1 MPKAVC
7 DRVML
12 GNESITVGPAGT
24 SRRLL
29 ARLRDVMAGTE
40 AAQERLDR
48 IVRLIAAE
56 TEAAV
61 CSCYVMR
68 AGEVLELFSTV
79 GLNPAAIHRTRLRV
93 GEGVVGDVAA
103 YSRPLA
109 LADARTHTSFAY
121 RPETDEDA
129 FRAMLAVPI
138 LRGGR
143 VRGVLVIQHR
153 EIHAYSEEEIEL
165 VETLAMIVAEV
176 IGTGDLL
183 GPGESA
189 SVGNVALRPRRLSG
203 VVFNRGLGLGVSV
216 LHRQSL
222 PVRRIVADDP
232 DLELDR
238 LSKALTSLHHS
249 IDAMV
254 ARSAGLIDGEP
265 KDILESYRMI
275 AEDRGW
281 LGRIREAIR
290 SGLTAEAA
298 VSYVQNDTRMRMSQV
313 SDPYVRERLHD
324 FDDLAYRLQQHLAG
338 RRSAA
343 DGLILPDD
351 FVLVA
356 RSLGPAEL
364 LDYDRTR
371 VRALVLEEGSPTSH
385 VAIVAR
391 ALEIPVIGQIPGL
404 LDEIDPMDLMIV
416 DGNVGHVY
424 LRPAAHIKAAFEES
438 KRLAEIREKLFAE
451 VRHLPSV
458 TPDGVAVS
466 LLLNC
471 GLLLD
476 VAHLHES
483 GADGVGLFRTEIP
496 FMVQSTYPDVPT
508 QTELYRQILDQAGD
522 KPVVFRTLDVGGDKR
537 LPYLTGDPEENPA
550 LGWRAIRMGLDRP
563 AMLRQQLRALI
574 LAAAGRPLSIM
585 FPMVTNVAEFQA
597 ARLLF
602 DKECARA
609 AEQGKPL
616 PAQVRIGVMVEVP
629 SLLWHLSA
637 LLPLAD
643 FVSVGSNDLTQYLFA
658 SDRANPRLTSRY
670 DPLSPPML
678 SALRHLVTAC
688 AAHDTPLSLCG
699 EMAGNPVD
707 AMALIGIGF
716 RTLSMAP
723 PAVGPVKTM
732 LRSLKVGMLADYLDY
747 VSNQADKDLRV
758 KLRAFALDHGVAI

>member
-1 MPKAVC
+1 
-7 DRVML
+7 ML
-12 GNESITVGPAGT
+12 GNESIPVGPAGT

-29 ARLRDVMAGTE
+29 ARLRDVMAASE
-40 AAQERLDR
+40 AGQQRLDR

-56 TEAAV
+56 TDAAV

-103 YSRPLA
+103 HARPLA
-109 LADARTHTSFAY
+109 LADARAHASFAY
-121 RPETDEDA
+121 RPETEEDP

-143 VRGVLVIQHR
+143 VRGVLVVQHR
-153 EIHAYSEEEIEL
+153 EERAYSDEETEL
-165 VETLAMIVAEV
+165 LETLAMIVAEV
-176 IGTGDLL
+176 IGGGDLL

-189 SVGNVALRPRRLSG
+189 SVGDVALRPRRLNG
-203 VVFNRGLGLGVSV
+203 VVFNRGLGLGAAV
-216 LHRQSL
+216 LHRHSL

-232 DLELDR
+232 DAELAR
-238 LSKALTSLHHS
+238 LSQALATLHRS

-254 ARSAGLIDGEP
+254 ARSAGLVDGEP

-313 SDPYVRERLHD
+313 ADAYVRERLHD

-343 DGLILPDD
+343 DGLVLPDD
-351 FVLVA
+351 VVLVA

-364 LDYDRTR
+364 LDYDRAR

-404 LDEIDPMDLMIV
+404 TEEIDPLDPMIV

-458 TPDGVAVS
+458 SLDGVAVS
-466 LLLNC
+466 IQLNC

-476 VAHLHES
+476 LTHLGES
-483 GADGVGLFRTEIP
+483 GADGIGLFRTEIP
-496 FMVQSTYPDVPT
+496 FMVQSSYPDVPT
-508 QTELYRQILDQAGD
+508 QTELYRQILEQADG

-537 LPYLTGDPEENPA
+537 LPYLVCDPEENPA

-585 FPMVTNVAEFQA
+585 FPMVANAAEFMA
-597 ARLLF
+597 ARRLF

-609 AEQGKPL
+609 EERGNPR
-616 PAQVRIGVMVEVP
+616 PDHVRIGVMVEVP
-629 SLLWHLSA
+629 ALLWHLPA
-637 LLPLAD
+637 LLPLVD

-658 SDRANPRLTSRY
+658 SDRANPRLTGRY

-678 SALRHLVTAC
+678 AALRHLVEAC
-688 AAHDTPLSLCG
+688 RHHDTPLSLCG
-699 EMAGNPVD
+699 EMAGTSLD

-723 PAVGPVKTM
+723 PSVGPVKTM
-732 LRSLKVGMLADYLDY
+732 LRSLTVAALEDYLGY
-747 VSNQADKDLRV
+747 ISNRADKDLRD
-758 KLRAFALDHGVAI
+758 KLRAFALDHGVAL